1 MATTVGMHTPAEAA
15 RRSGFSIDTLRYY
28 ERIGLLTGVE
38 RDAGGRRRYSD
49 GDLGWLEILRCLR
62 DTGMPIATMRRYA
75 GLALATGAEADQ
87 TIPERL
93 DILEEHAAEVAATIA
108 LLTRQ
113 QEHLAEKIAYYRT
126 VSGAVSGTAPV
137 AHAAP
142 EPA

>member
-1 MATTVGMHTPAEAA
+1 MTSFSPAETA

-38 RDAGGRRRYSD
+38 RDHAGRRSYSE

-75 GLALATGAEADQ
+75 DLALATGTDADR
-87 TIPERL
+87 TVPERL
-93 DILEEHAAEVAATIA
+93 TILEQHAGEVEATIA
-108 LLTRQ
+108 LLVRQ

-126 VSGAVSGTAPV
+126 LAGTPV
-137 AHAAP
+137 ARDLADAGSSHVGSHTS
-142 EPA
+142 

>member
-1 MATTVGMHTPAEAA
+1 MATHTPAEAA

-38 RDAGGRRRYSD
+38 RDPGGRRRYSD
-49 GDLGWLEILRCLR
+49 QDLGWLEILRCLR

-75 GLALATGAEADQ
+75 GLALATGADAEQ

-93 DILEEHAAEVAATIA
+93 DILEEHAAEVTATIA

-126 VSGAVSGTAPV
+126 VVATDAGADALAGAA
-137 AHAAP
+137 AHTS
-142 EPA
+142 

>member
-1 MATTVGMHTPAEAA
+1 MATHTPAEAA

-28 ERIGLLTGVE
+28 ERIGLLTGIE
-38 RDAGGRRRYSD
+38 RDPGGRRRYSD

-75 GLALATGAEADQ
+75 CLALATGAEAEQ

-93 DILEEHAAEVAATIA
+93 EILEEHAAEVTATIA

-126 VSGAVSGTAPV
+126 VSATRAEPGALVSGTA
-137 AHAAP
+137 HTS
-142 EPA
+142 